1 MMKNY
6 LFTIVLILS
15 LSISCNQIPNN
26 QDSTDSPEVLQN
38 QTPEVLND
46 KTDYGLSSVSRK
58 KKYDIISKL
67 YKEAIE
73 KNAKLNQLNEEINGI
88 YKFKKDSL
96 EVYKKYDNTNDSYW
110 MSAQNYI
117 RSIKDSI
124 LRESTK
130 ETFDLLEMNYRSRMI
145 AYEQKLETINEKA
158 ISLNDQ
164 LVLMKLFVTAPMIR
178 NYQVNEIPNIQ
189 TLENIIKEYD
199 KLIKES
205 DEFTRIE
212 E

>member
-1 MMKNY
+1 MKNY